1 MKKLW
6 GLVSLL
12 ALSGLAACTGPT
24 PEPPAA
30 QVVKETVVVEVESV
44 VKETVVVEVEKEVV
58 TEKEVV
64 VTATPIPAQQGGVF
78 IEASLSDAS
87 LLNPIVY
94 SDNASFD
101 VIQHIFPALINQD
114 PFTGE
119 VIPDLAES
127 WEVSEDGLTWTFHL
141 QEGITWSDGDPVDAA
156 DFKYSYEAIA
166 SDKVDSPRK
175 YITDGIKSIETP
187 DPQTVIVTFNEVRCD
202 GLLNLGLGLL
212 PSHLFAEDFSDV
224 MTSPENEAPTV
235 SAGALKFK
243 SWTRDDNVALERNPD
258 YYRGAPYIDG
268 WIYKVVP
275 DPGSRLGQLQSG
287 EVDYI
292 EAQPEQLTTIE
303 LDPNLNLYK
312 FKDDG
317 YSYIAMNMANPENPQ
332 PGQDEEGNLIEQ
344 EPHPILGDVRV
355 RQAIAYSLDY
365 NSIISKVYLGQ
376 GYRIAANV
384 LPAIEWA
391 YNNDIEPYDLDL
403 EKAAQLLEEAG
414 WVDSDGD
421 GIREKDGKP
430 LALNLETNAGN
441 TVREDLGVLVQDQL
455 KAVGFDVTFEAIEFG
470 TLIEDLD
477 NQTFDMIIIGWTG
490 LGPDPNDDAF
500 WHSQF
505 DVPGSGFN
513 AVSYQNPEVDKLLEQ
528 GVSIPGCS
536 TEERAPIYKQI
547 QEIIHEDVPYIF
559 VSGTVGNIA
568 YNRKWQGINPGPWTF
583 YHNIEQFSLAQ

>member
-1 MKKLW
+1 MRKVW
-6 GLVSLL
+6 GIISLL
-12 ALSGLAACTGPT
+12 ALVGLVACSGPT
-24 PEPPAA
+24 PESVTE
-30 QVVKETVVVEVESV
+30 VVKETVVVESV
-44 VKETVVVEVEKEVV
+44 VKETVVVEKEVV
-58 TEKEVV
+58 TEKEVEVV
-64 VTATPIPAQQGGVF
+64 VTATSIPAQQGGVF
-78 IEASLSDAS
+78 IEASSTDAS

-94 SDNASFD
+94 SDSASFD
-101 VIQHIFPALINQD
+101 VIQHIFPALVNQD
-114 PFTGE
+114 PVTGE

-141 QEGITWSDGDPVDAA
+141 QEGLTWSDGDPLDAA
-156 DFKYSYEAIA
+156 DFKYTYEAIA

-187 DPQTVIVTFNEVRCD
+187 DPQTVIVTFNEIRCD

-224 MTSPENEAPTV
+224 MESPLNEAPSV
-235 SAGALKFK
+235 SAGPLLFK
-243 SWTRDDNVALERNPD
+243 SWARDDNVVLERNTN
-258 YYRGAPYIDG
+258 YYKGAPYIDG

-275 DPGSRLGQLQSG
+275 DPGARLGQLQSG

-292 EAQPEQLTTIE
+292 EAQPEQLTTVE

-317 YSYIAMNMANPENPQ
+317 YSYIAMNLGNPENPQ

-344 EPHPILGDVRV
+344 DPHPILGDINVRK
-355 RQAIAYSLDY
+355 AIAHSLDY
-365 NSIISKVYLGQ
+365 DTIINKVYLGQ
-376 GYRIAANV
+376 GYRLAANV

-391 YNNDIEPYDLDL
+391 YNNDLQPYEYNQEL
-403 EKAAQLLEEAG
+403 AAQLLEEAG
-414 WVDSDGD
+414 WVDEDGD
-421 GIREKDGKP
+421 GVREKDGRP
-430 LALNLETNAGN
+430 LALNLATNAGN
-441 TVREDLGVLVQDQL
+441 TTREDLGVLVQDQL
-455 KAVGFDVTFEAIEFG
+455 NSIGFDITFEAIEFG

-500 WHSQF
+500 WHTQF

-513 AVSYQNPEVDKLLEQ
+513 AVSYHNPEVDKLLEE
-528 GVSIPGCS
+528 GVSVVGCS
-536 TEERAPIYKQI
+536 TEERGPIYKQI
-547 QEIIHEDVPYIF
+547 QEIIHGDVPYIF
-559 VSGTVGNIA
+559 VSGTVGNTA
-568 YNRKWQGINPGPWTF
+568 YTSKWQSIDPGPWLF

>member
-1 MKKLW
+1 M
-6 GLVSLL
+6 
-12 ALSGLAACTGPT
+12 
-24 PEPPAA
+24 
-30 QVVKETVVVEVESV
+30 VEVESV

-64 VTATPIPAQQGGVF
+64 VTATPVPAQQGGVF

-187 DPQTVIVTFNEVRCD
+187 DPQTIIVTFNEVRCD

-212 PSHLFAEDFSDV
+212 PSHLFAEDFGDV
-224 MTSPENEAPTV
+224 MDSPENEAPTV

-258 YYRGAPYIDG
+258 YYKGSPYIDG

-287 EVDYI
+287 EVDYV

-317 YSYIAMNMANPENPQ
+317 YSYIALNMANPENPQ

-391 YNNDIEPYDLDL
+391 YNNDIQPYDLDL
-403 EKAAQLLEEAG
+403 DKAAQLLEEAG

-430 LALNLETNAGN
+430 LVLNLETNAGN

-455 KAVGFDVTFEAIEFG
+455 KSVGFDVTFEAIEFG

-513 AVSYQNPEVDKLLEQ
+513 AVSYQNPELDKLLEQ

-559 VSGTVGNIA
+559 VSGTVGNTA
-568 YNRKWQGINPGPWTF
+568 YTKKWQGIDPGPWLF
-583 YHNIEQFSLAQ
+583 YHNIEQFSLAE